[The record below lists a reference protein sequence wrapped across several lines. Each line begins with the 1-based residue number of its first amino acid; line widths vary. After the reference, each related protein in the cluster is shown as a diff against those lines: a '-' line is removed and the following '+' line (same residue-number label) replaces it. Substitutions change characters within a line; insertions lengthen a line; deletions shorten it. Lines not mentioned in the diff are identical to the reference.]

1 MLVLALQWGIN
12 YLIVHW
18 APVGKVLSPWHFL
31 LEAKFWPL
39 GGFTE
44 LV

>member
-1 MLVLALQWGIN
+1 MLVLALQWGMN

-18 APVGKVLSPWHFL
+18 APVVEALSPWHFL
-31 LEAKFWPL
+31 LEARFCPA
-39 GGFTE
+39 GRFTE